1 MATTQDTYTGDNSTT
16 TYNITF
22 DWIVTTDIKVSLDGV
37 DQTLTTDYA
46 LINNNTQ
53 VEFVT
58 APGQDVA
65 IRIYRDTDSD
75 ELSATFFAGSSL
87 RAADLNNNFKQT
99 LYSVQEVVSRFID
112 RTNAVFEN
120 IIDMGGFR
128 ITNLADGTADGDAVN
143 KSQLDASQTY
153 NDAQL
158 TDAVDDAQAAV
169 TQAQTARNQA
179 QTAQAA
185 AEDAQ
190 DAAEAAQTAAET
202 AETNAETAE
211 ANAAAS
217 AAAAASFA
225 GSTVFFGFRRD
236 ANHHLLLDYSITTEA
251 DTYATGDYEYKNGS
265 QWYIGSNDILHQTG
279 PNLGEPRFA
288 FDDNG
293 HLILSDT

>member
-22 DWIVTTDIKVSLDGV
+22 DWLVTTDIKVSLDGV
-37 DQTLTTDYA
+37 DQTLTDDYT
-46 LINNNTQ
+46 LESNNTQ

-128 ITNLADGTADGDAVN
+128 ITNMSDGTADSDAVT
-143 KSQLDASQTY
+143 KSQLDAAQTY
-153 NDAQL
+153 NDEQL
-158 TDAVDDAQAAV
+158 TEAVEDAQTAV
-169 TQAQTARNQA
+169 TQAQTAQTAAETAETNA
-179 QTAQAA
+179 ETAQAA

-190 DAAEAAQTAAET
+190 EAAEAAQTAAET
-202 AETNAETAE
+202 AETNA
-211 ANAAAS
+211 AAS
-217 AAAAASFA
+217 AASAASFA
-225 GSTVFFGFRRD
+225 GNTIFFGFRRS
-236 ANHHLLLDYSITTEA
+236 ATSNLLLDYSSPEET
-251 DTYATGDYEYKNGS
+251 DTYATADYEYKEGS
-265 QWYIGSNDILHQTG
+265 QWYIGSNDILNTEG
-279 PNLGEPRFA
+279 DNIGEPRFSFNA
-288 FDDNG
+288 DG
-293 HLILSDT
+293 HLILDD

>member
-22 DWIVTTDIKVSLDGV
+22 DWLVTTDIKVSLDGV
-37 DQTLTTDYA
+37 DQTLTDDYT
-46 LINNNTQ
+46 LENNNTQ

-128 ITNLADGTADGDAVN
+128 ITNMADGTADSDAVT
-143 KSQLDASQTY
+143 KSQLDAAQTY
-153 NDAQL
+153 NDEQL
-158 TDAVDDAQAAV
+158 TEAVEDAQTAV
-169 TQAQTARNQA
+169 TQAQTARTGAETAETNA
-179 QTAQAA
+179 ETAQAA

-190 DAAEAAQTAAET
+190 EAAEAAQTAAET
-202 AETNAETAE
+202 AETNA
-211 ANAAAS
+211 AAS
-217 AAAAASFA
+217 AASAASFA
-225 GSTVFFGFRRD
+225 GNTIFFGFRRD
-236 ANHHLLLDYSITTEA
+236 ANSNLLLDYSSPDET
-251 DTYATGDYEYKNGS
+251 DTYTTADYEYKEGS
-265 QWYIGSNDILHQTG
+265 QWYIGSNDILNTEG
-279 PNLGEPRFA
+279 DNIGEPRFSFNA
-288 FDDNG
+288 DG
-293 HLILSDT
+293 HLILDD

>member
-22 DWIVTTDIKVSLDGV
+22 DWLVTTDIKVSLDGV
-37 DQTLTTDYA
+37 DQTLTDDYT
-46 LINNNTQ
+46 LENNNTQ

-58 APGQDVA
+58 APAQDVA
-65 IRIYRDTDSD
+65 IRLYRDTNSD
-75 ELSATFFAGSSL
+75 ELSATFFAGSAI

-128 ITNLADGTADGDAVN
+128 ITNMADGTADSDAVT

-153 NDAQL
+153 NDEQL
-158 TDAVDDAQAAV
+158 TEAVGDAQAAV

-190 DAAEAAQTAAET
+190 EAAEAAEAGAEAAVTAAET
-202 AETNAETAE
+202 AET
-211 ANAAAS
+211 NAAAS

-225 GSTVFFGFRRD
+225 GSTVFFGFRRT
-236 ANHHLLLDYSITTEA
+236 ANSNLVLDYSSTAEQ
-251 DTYATGDYEYKNGS
+251 DTYATVDYEVKGGS
-265 QWYIGSNDILHQTG
+265 QWYIGSNDVLHQSG

-288 FDDNG
+288 FNDDG

>member
-22 DWIVTTDIKVSLDGV
+22 DWLVTTDIKVSLDGV
-37 DQTLTTDYA
+37 DQTLTDDYT
-46 LINNNTQ
+46 LESNNTQ

-128 ITNLADGTADGDAVN
+128 ITNMADGTADSDAVT
-143 KSQLDASQTY
+143 KSQLDAAQTY
-153 NDAQL
+153 NDEQL
-158 TDAVDDAQAAV
+158 TEAVEDAQTAV
-169 TQAQTARNQA
+169 TQAQTAQTAAETAETNA
-179 QTAQAA
+179 ETAQAA

-190 DAAEAAQTAAET
+190 EAAEAAQTAAET
-202 AETNAETAE
+202 AETNA
-211 ANAAAS
+211 AAS
-217 AAAAASFA
+217 AASAASFA
-225 GSTVFFGFRRD
+225 GNTIFFGFGRS
-236 ANHHLLLDYSITTEA
+236 ATSNLLLDYSSPEET
-251 DTYATGDYEYKNGS
+251 DS
-265 QWYIGSNDILHQTG
+265 
-279 PNLGEPRFA
+279 
-288 FDDNG
+288 
-293 HLILSDT
+293 

>member
-22 DWIVTTDIKVSLDGV
+22 DWLVTTDIKVSLDGV
-37 DQTLTTDYA
+37 DQTLTDDYT
-46 LINNNTQ
+46 LESNNTQ

-128 ITNLADGTADGDAVN
+128 ITNMADGTADSDAVT
-143 KSQLDASQTY
+143 KSQLDAAQTY
-153 NDAQL
+153 NDEQL
-158 TDAVDDAQAAV
+158 TEAVEDAQTAV
-169 TQAQTARNQA
+169 TQAQTAQTAAETAETNA
-179 QTAQAA
+179 ETAQAA

-190 DAAEAAQTAAET
+190 EAAEAAQTAAET
-202 AETNAETAE
+202 AETNA
-211 ANAAAS
+211 AAS
-217 AAAAASFA
+217 AASAASFA
-225 GSTVFFGFRRD
+225 GNTIFFGFRRS
-236 ANHHLLLDYSITTEA
+236 ATSNLLLDYSSPEET
-251 DTYATGDYEYKNGS
+251 DTYATADYEYKEGS
-265 QWYIGSNDILHQTG
+265 QWYIGSNDILNTEG
-279 PNLGEPRFA
+279 DNIGEPRFSFNA
-288 FDDNG
+288 DG
-293 HLILSDT
+293 HLILDD